1 MTKNYL
7 PISID
12 ISDQK
17 ILIIGG
23 GQSAL
28 KKIRI
33 LQRFGAN
40 LEVVAENI
48 IEEILA
54 SGITCFQKRYERSD
68 LKGYLMLYSCTNNE
82 ELDRQIALDGREAGV
97 LVNIHDK
104 PSLCQ
109 FVSPAIYK
117 DGNNS
122 VAVSSN
128 AQDVFE
134 SIRLRNLIQEF
145 LEKEKEKKG
154 TDTGTGK
161 KKDEDEGAAKSFSQA

>member
-28 KKIRI
+28 KKIGI

-48 IEEILA
+48 IEEILS
-54 SGITCFQKRYERSD
+54 SGITCFQKQYEKSD

-82 ELDRQIALDGREAGV
+82 ALDRQIALDGLEAGV

-109 FVSPAIYK
+109 FISPAIYK
-117 DGNNS
+117 DGNIT

-128 AQDVFE
+128 SLDVYE
-134 SIRLRNLIQEF
+134 SIRLRNLIHKY
-145 LEKEKEKKG
+145 LENFKNTKI
-154 TDTGTGK
+154 
-161 KKDEDEGAAKSFSQA
+161 

>member
-1 MTKNYL
+1 MEKNFL

-28 KKIRI
+28 KKIKI
-33 LQRFGAN
+33 LQRSGVQ

-48 IEEILA
+48 IDEVYA
-54 SGITCFQKRYERSD
+54 TGVVCFRKAYEKSD

-82 ELDRQIALDGREAGV
+82 TLDRQIALDGREAGV
-97 LVNIHDK
+97 LVNIHDN
-104 PSLCQ
+104 PELCQ
-109 FVSPAIYK
+109 FVSPAIYR
-117 DGNNS
+117 DGNIS

-128 AQDVFE
+128 AENVYE
-134 SIRLRNLIQEF
+134 AIHLRNLIQEY
-145 LEKEKEKKG
+145 LENLKN
-154 TDTGTGK
+154 T
-161 KKDEDEGAAKSFSQA
+161 QI

>member
-48 IEEILA
+48 IDEILEI
-54 SGITCFQKRYERSD
+54 GITCFQKRYEKSD
-68 LKGYLMLYSCTNNE
+68 LKGYLMLYSCTNND
-82 ELDRQIALDGREAGV
+82 ELDRQIVIDGREAGV

-117 DGNNS
+117 DGNIT

-128 AQDVFE
+128 AQDVYE

-145 LEKEKEKKG
+145 LEKEKEKEKEGKG
-154 TDTGTGK
+154 T
-161 KKDEDEGAAKSFSQA
+161 GAGSAKVISQANLEPGI

>member
-1 MTKNYL
+1 MAKNYL

-23 GQSAL
+23 GESAL

-33 LQRFGAN
+33 LQRFEAN

-48 IEEILA
+48 IDEIL
-54 SGITCFQKRYERSD
+54 SIGILCYKKRYEKSD

-82 ELDRQIALDGREAGV
+82 ELDTQIALDGKEAGV
-97 LVNIHDK
+97 LVNIHDN
-104 PSLCQ
+104 PALCQ

-117 DGNNS
+117 EGNIT

-128 AQDVFE
+128 AQDVYE
-134 SIRLRNLIQEF
+134 SIRLRNLVQKH
-145 LEKEKEKKG
+145 LEKLKP
-154 TDTGTGK
+154 
-161 KKDEDEGAAKSFSQA
+161 

>member
-1 MTKNYL
+1 MKKNYL

-12 ISDQK
+12 ISNSK

-48 IEEILA
+48 IEEV
-54 SGITCFQKRYERSD
+54 YETGVKCIRKSYESND
-68 LKGYLMLYSCTNNE
+68 LKGFLMLYSCTNNVM
-82 ELDRQIALDGREAGV
+82 LDHKIAQDGREAGV

-104 PSLCQ
+104 PELCQ

-117 DGNNS
+117 NGNIT
-122 VAVSSN
+122 VAVGSN
-128 AQDVFE
+128 AQDVQE

-145 LEKEKEKKG
+145 LENQKYEY
-154 TDTGTGK
+154 
-161 KKDEDEGAAKSFSQA
+161 